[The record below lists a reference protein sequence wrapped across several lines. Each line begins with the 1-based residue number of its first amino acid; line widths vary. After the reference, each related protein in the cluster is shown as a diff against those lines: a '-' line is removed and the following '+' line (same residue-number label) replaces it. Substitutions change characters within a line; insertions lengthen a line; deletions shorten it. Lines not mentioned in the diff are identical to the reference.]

1 MEARESSRQEIAKG
15 RVPAMLPEDAVRAM
29 SKISKISLREASER
43 MGSNRRSLD
52 TALRETD
59 ATRAKGARL
68 PCGPRADTLALAA
81 RAMGFRLALVGH
93 GTVIEVVPG
102 RRSADE

>member
-68 PCGPRADTLALAA
+68 PCGPRADTLAA